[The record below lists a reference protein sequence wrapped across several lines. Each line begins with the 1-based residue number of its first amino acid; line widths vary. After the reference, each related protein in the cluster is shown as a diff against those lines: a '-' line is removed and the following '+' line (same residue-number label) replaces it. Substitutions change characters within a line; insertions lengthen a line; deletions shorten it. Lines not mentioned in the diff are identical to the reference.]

1 MYYTSNNYQL
11 KGALWESLFLCTTN
25 TYSEENSLH
34 KAVKKQNK
42 NRNIHR
48 KFWNNYQCFLSGQ
61 IYKYTLAKGAKY
73 SEGTTRPSYHSPD
86 KNILSHYLSM
96 RQAPIY
102 IGPM

>member
-48 KFWNNYQCFLSGQ
+48 KF
-61 IYKYTLAKGAKY
+61 
-73 SEGTTRPSYHSPD
+73 
-86 KNILSHYLSM
+86 
-96 RQAPIY
+96 
-102 IGPM
+102 